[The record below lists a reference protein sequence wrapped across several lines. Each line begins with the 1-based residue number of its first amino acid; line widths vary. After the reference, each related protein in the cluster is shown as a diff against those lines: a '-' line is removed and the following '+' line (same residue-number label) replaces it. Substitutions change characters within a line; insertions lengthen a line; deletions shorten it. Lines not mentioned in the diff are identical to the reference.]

1 LKNKAGGDAMARKGP
16 AEFKGKLNGLYLN
29 VDTNESY
36 TRIMAHLKKILE
48 ESGAFYKG
56 SKIIGLTGQRF
67 NYKQKAEIED
77 LLSNQYGI
85 EVESLEEE
93 INEIRKNPE
102 PEPVHVPEP
111 VNEPPPVFK
120 ESVSL
125 HPKISDTKF
134 VFGTL
139 RSGNSV
145 LYPGNVILI
154 GDVNPGAEIIAEGN
168 IVVMGRILGFVHAGS
183 AGLESA
189 IIVANL
195 LKPTQIRIAK
205 YISVPPSDDH
215 SEHTLSPEM
224 ASVSKGIIKIEK
236 CY

>member
-1 LKNKAGGDAMARKGP
+1 MARKGP

-36 TRIMAHLKKILE
+36 TRIMTHLKKILE

-56 SKIIGLTGQRF
+56 SKIIGLTGQKF
-67 NYKQKAEIED
+67 TYKQKAEIEN
-77 LLSNQYGI
+77 LLFNQYGI

-93 INEIRKNPE
+93 ISEIRKMPE
-102 PEPVHVPEP
+102 PEMVQIPVPVIEP
-111 VNEPPPVFK
+111 LPVVKEPIVEQSK
-120 ESVSL
+120 L
-125 HPKISDTKF
+125 SDTKF

-139 RSGNSV
+139 RSGKSV
-145 LYPGNVILI
+145 HYPGNVILI

-189 IIVANL
+189 VIVASL

-205 YISVPPSDDH
+205 FISVPPRDDH
-215 SEHTLSPEM
+215 SEHTLSPEI

-236 CY
+236 CH

>member
-1 LKNKAGGDAMARKGP
+1 MARKGP

-36 TRIMAHLKKILE
+36 SRIMTHLKKILE

-56 SKIIGLTGQRF
+56 SKIIGLTGQKF
-67 NYKQKAEIED
+67 TYKQKAEIED
-77 LLSNQYGI
+77 LLFNQYGI

-93 INEIRKNPE
+93 ISEIRKMPE
-102 PEPVHVPEP
+102 PEPVQIPVPVDEPSQVVKDHVIE
-111 VNEPPPVFK
+111 K
-120 ESVSL
+120 S
-125 HPKISDTKF
+125 KTSDTKF

-139 RSGNSV
+139 RSGKSV
-145 LYPGNVILI
+145 HYPGNVVLI
-154 GDVNPGAEIIAEGN
+154 GDINPGAEIIAEGN

-189 IIVANL
+189 VIVANL

-205 YISVPPSDDH
+205 FISVPPSDDH
-215 SEHTLSPEM
+215 SEHTLSPEI

-236 CY
+236 CH

>member
-1 LKNKAGGDAMARKGP
+1 MARKGP

-36 TRIMAHLKKILE
+36 TRIMTHLKKILE

-56 SKIIGLTGQRF
+56 SKIIGLTGQKF
-67 NYKQKAEIED
+67 TYKQKAEIEN
-77 LLSNQYGI
+77 LLFNQYGI

-93 INEIRKNPE
+93 ISEIRKMPE
-102 PEPVHVPEP
+102 PEMVQIPVPVIEP
-111 VNEPPPVFK
+111 LPVVKEPIVEQSK
-120 ESVSL
+120 L
-125 HPKISDTKF
+125 SDTKF

-139 RSGNSV
+139 RSGKSV
-145 LYPGNVILI
+145 HYPGNVILI

-189 IIVANL
+189 VIVASL

-205 YISVPPSDDH
+205 FISVPPRDDH
-215 SEHTLSPEM
+215 SEHTLSPEI
-224 ASVSKGIIKIEK
+224 ASVSKGIIKVEK
-236 CY
+236 CH

>member
-1 LKNKAGGDAMARKGP
+1 MARKGP

-36 TRIMAHLKKILE
+36 TRIMSHLKKILE

-56 SKIIGLTGQRF
+56 SKIIGLTGQKF
-67 NYKQKAEIED
+67 TYKQKAEIEE
-77 LLSNQYGI
+77 LLFNQYGI

-93 INEIRKNPE
+93 IGEIRKTPE
-102 PEPVHVPEP
+102 PEPIQIPEP
-111 VNEPPPVFK
+111 VNEPPPVVDK
-120 ESVSL
+120 PVIEQSKL
-125 HPKISDTKF
+125 SDTKF

-139 RSGNSV
+139 RSGKSV
-145 LYPGNVILI
+145 HYPGNVILI
-154 GDVNPGAEIIAEGN
+154 GDINPGAEIIAEGN

-189 IIVANL
+189 VIVANL

-205 YISVPPSDDH
+205 FISVPPSDDH
-215 SEHTLSPEM
+215 SEHTLSPEI

-236 CY
+236 CH

>member
-1 LKNKAGGDAMARKGP
+1 MARKGP

-36 TRIMAHLKKILE
+36 TRIMSHLKKILE
-48 ESGAFYKG
+48 DSGAFYKG
-56 SKIIGLTGQRF
+56 SKIIGLTGQKF
-67 NYKQKAEIED
+67 TYKQKAEIEE
-77 LLSNQYGI
+77 LLFNQYGI

-93 INEIRKNPE
+93 INEIRKTPE
-102 PEPVHVPEP
+102 PEPVQIPEP
-111 VNEPPPVFK
+111 VNEPPPVVEK
-120 ESVSL
+120 PVIEQSKL
-125 HPKISDTKF
+125 SDTKF

-139 RSGNSV
+139 RSGKSV
-145 LYPGNVILI
+145 HYPGNVILI
-154 GDVNPGAEIIAEGN
+154 GDINPGAEIIAEGN

-189 IIVANL
+189 VIVANL

-205 YISVPPSDDH
+205 FISVPPSDDH
-215 SEHTLSPEM
+215 SEHTLSPEI

-236 CY
+236 CH

>member
-1 LKNKAGGDAMARKGP
+1 MARKGP

-29 VDTNESY
+29 VDTNESF
-36 TRIMAHLKKILE
+36 TRIMTHLKKILE

-56 SKIIGLTGQRF
+56 SKIIGLTGQKF
-67 NYKQKAEIED
+67 TYKQKSEIEE
-77 LLSNQYGI
+77 LLFNQYGI

-93 INEIRKNPE
+93 INEIRKTPE
-102 PEPVHVPEP
+102 PEPVQIPEP
-111 VNEPPPVFK
+111 VNEPPPIVK
-120 ESVSL
+120 ETVTEQSKL
-125 HPKISDTKF
+125 SDTKF

-139 RSGNSV
+139 RSGKSV

-189 IIVANL
+189 VIVANL

-205 YISVPPSDDH
+205 FISVPPSDDH
-215 SEHTLSPEM
+215 SEHTLSPEI

-236 CY
+236 CH

>member
-1 LKNKAGGDAMARKGP
+1 MARKGP

-36 TRIMAHLKKILE
+36 TRIISHLKKILE

-56 SKIIGLTGQRF
+56 SKIIGLTGQKF
-67 NYKQKAEIED
+67 TYKQKAEIED
-77 LLSNQYGI
+77 LLFNQYGI

-93 INEIRKNPE
+93 IGEIRKTPE
-102 PEPVHVPEP
+102 PEPVQIPEP
-111 VNEPPPVFK
+111 VNEPPQVVDKPVIEQSK
-120 ESVSL
+120 L
-125 HPKISDTKF
+125 SDTKF

-139 RSGNSV
+139 RSGKSV
-145 LYPGNVILI
+145 HYPGNVILI
-154 GDVNPGAEIIAEGN
+154 GDINPGAEIIAEGN

-189 IIVANL
+189 VIVANL

-205 YISVPPSDDH
+205 FISVPPSDDH
-215 SEHTLSPEM
+215 SEHTLSPEI

-236 CY
+236 CH

>member
-1 LKNKAGGDAMARKGP
+1 MARKGP

-36 TRIMAHLKKILE
+36 TRIMSHLKKILE

-56 SKIIGLTGQRF
+56 SKIIGLTGQKF
-67 NYKQKAEIED
+67 TYKQKAEIEE
-77 LLSNQYGI
+77 LLFNQYGI

-93 INEIRKNPE
+93 IGEIRKTPE
-102 PEPVHVPEP
+102 PEPIQIPEP
-111 VNEPPPVFK
+111 VNEPPPVVDK
-120 ESVSL
+120 PVIEQSKL
-125 HPKISDTKF
+125 SDTKF

-139 RSGNSV
+139 RSGKSV
-145 LYPGNVILI
+145 HYPGNVILI
-154 GDVNPGAEIIAEGN
+154 GDINPGAEIIAEGN

-189 IIVANL
+189 VIVANL

-205 YISVPPSDDH
+205 LISVPPSDDH
-215 SEHTLSPEM
+215 SEHTLSPEI

-236 CY
+236 CH

>member
-1 LKNKAGGDAMARKGP
+1 MARKGP

-36 TRIMAHLKKILE
+36 TRIMTHLKKILE

-56 SKIIGLTGQRF
+56 SRIIGLTGQKF
-67 NYKQKAEIED
+67 TYKQKAEIED
-77 LLSNQYGI
+77 LLFNQYGI

-93 INEIRKNPE
+93 ISEIRKTPE
-102 PEPVHVPEP
+102 PEPVQVKEP
-111 VNEPPPVFK
+111 VNEPPTVVDKPVI
-120 ESVSL
+120 EQS
-125 HPKISDTKF
+125 KISDTKF

-139 RSGNSV
+139 RSGKSV
-145 LYPGNVILI
+145 HYPGNVILI

-168 IVVMGRILGFVHAGS
+168 IIVMGRILGFVHAGS

-189 IIVANL
+189 VIVANL

-205 YISVPPSDDH
+205 FISVPPRDDH
-215 SEHTLSPEM
+215 SEHTLSPEI

-236 CY
+236 CH

>member
-1 LKNKAGGDAMARKGP
+1 MARKGP

-29 VDTNESY
+29 VDSNESY
-36 TRIMAHLKKILE
+36 DRIMTHLRKILE

-56 SKIIGLTGQRF
+56 SRIIGLIGQKF
-67 NYKQKAEIED
+67 NYRQKAEIED
-77 LLSNQYGI
+77 LLCNQYGI

-93 INEIRKNPE
+93 LLEVKKAVETEVLPIAE
-102 PEPVHVPEP
+102 PIQV
-111 VNEPPPVFK
+111 
-120 ESVSL
+120 VSEAITEQ
-125 HPKISDTKF
+125 PRISDTKF

-139 RSGNSV
+139 RSGKSV

-168 IVVMGRILGFVHAGS
+168 IVVVGRILGIVHAGS

-189 IIVANL
+189 VIVANS
-195 LKPTQIRIAK
+195 LKPIQIRIAR

-236 CY
+236 CH

>member
-1 LKNKAGGDAMARKGP
+1 MARKGP

-48 ESGAFYKG
+48 ESSAFYKG
-56 SKIIGLTGQRF
+56 SKIIGLTGQKF
-67 NYKQKAEIED
+67 NYRQKAEIED
-77 LLSNQYGI
+77 LLFNQYGI

-93 INEIRKNPE
+93 ISEIRKFSE
-102 PEPVHVPEP
+102 PEPIP
-111 VNEPPPVFK
+111 VSVYEPPTMVK
-120 ESVSL
+120 ESVTQQ
-125 HPKISDTKF
+125 PQISDTKF

-139 RSGNSV
+139 RSGKSV

-189 IIVANL
+189 VIVANL

-236 CY
+236 CH

>member
-1 LKNKAGGDAMARKGP
+1 MARKGP

-36 TRIMAHLKKILE
+36 TRIMIHLKKILE

-56 SKIIGLTGQRF
+56 SKIIGLTGQKF
-67 NYKQKAEIED
+67 NYRQKAEIED
-77 LLSNQYGI
+77 LLFNQYGI

-93 INEIRKNPE
+93 IIEIRKNSE
-102 PEPVHVPEP
+102 PEPVQEHVHFNEPSSIVMEP
-111 VNEPPPVFK
+111 VTQQ
-120 ESVSL
+120 
-125 HPKISDTKF
+125 PKISDTKF

-139 RSGNSV
+139 RSGKSV

-205 YISVPPSDDH
+205 YISVPPNDDH

-236 CY
+236 CH

>member
-1 LKNKAGGDAMARKGP
+1 MARKGP

-36 TRIMAHLKKILE
+36 TRIMTHLKKVLE

-56 SKIIGLTGQRF
+56 SKIIGLTGQKF
-67 NYKQKAEIED
+67 TYKQKAEIED
-77 LLSNQYGI
+77 LLYNQYGI

-93 INEIRKNPE
+93 ISEIRKTPE
-102 PEPVHVPEP
+102 PEPVHIPAP
-111 VNEPPPVFK
+111 VDVPPPVVK
-120 ESVSL
+120 APVIEQSKV
-125 HPKISDTKF
+125 SDTKF

-139 RSGNSV
+139 RSGKSV
-145 LYPGNVILI
+145 HYPGNVILI

-189 IIVANL
+189 VIVANL

-205 YISVPPSDDH
+205 LISVPPSDDH
-215 SEHTLSPEM
+215 SEHTLSPEI

-236 CY
+236 CH

>member
-1 LKNKAGGDAMARKGP
+1 MARKGP

-36 TRIMAHLKKILE
+36 TRIMTHLKKILE

-56 SKIIGLTGQRF
+56 SKIIGLTGQKF
-67 NYKQKAEIED
+67 TYKQKAEIED
-77 LLSNQYGI
+77 LLFNQYGI

-93 INEIRKNPE
+93 ISEIRKTPE
-102 PEPVHVPEP
+102 PEPVQVKEP
-111 VNEPPPVFK
+111 VNEPPTVVDKPVI
-120 ESVSL
+120 EQS
-125 HPKISDTKF
+125 KISDTKF

-139 RSGNSV
+139 RSGKSV
-145 LYPGNVILI
+145 HYPGNVILI
-154 GDVNPGAEIIAEGN
+154 GDINPGAEIIAEGN

-189 IIVANL
+189 VIVANL

-205 YISVPPSDDH
+205 FISVPPRDDH
-215 SEHTLSPEM
+215 SEHTLSPEI

-236 CY
+236 CH

>member
-1 LKNKAGGDAMARKGP
+1 MARKGP

-36 TRIMAHLKKILE
+36 TRILSHLKKILE
-48 ESGAFYKG
+48 DSGAFYKG
-56 SKIIGLTGQRF
+56 SKIIGLTGQKF
-67 NYKQKAEIED
+67 TYKQKAEIEE
-77 LLSNQYGI
+77 LLFNQYGI

-93 INEIRKNPE
+93 LGEIRKTPE
-102 PEPVHVPEP
+102 PEPVQIPEP
-111 VNEPPPVFK
+111 VNEPPPVFEK
-120 ESVSL
+120 PVIEQSKL
-125 HPKISDTKF
+125 SDTKF

-139 RSGNSV
+139 RSGKSV
-145 LYPGNVILI
+145 HYPGNVILI
-154 GDVNPGAEIIAEGN
+154 GDINPGAEIIAEGN

-189 IIVANL
+189 VIVANL

-205 YISVPPSDDH
+205 FISVPPSDDH
-215 SEHTLSPEM
+215 SEHTLSPEI

-236 CY
+236 CH